1 MLPEVSPAATDWLV
15 PATARLL
22 KPVTNELNATSL
34 ATSSWYP
41 VAPVTAPQFAWKL
54 VAVIEVAAVGVGAT
68 GSVTVVIGVELA
80 LARLPSVA
88 RT

>member
-1 MLPEVSPAATDWLV
+1 
-15 PATARLL
+15 
-22 KPVTNELNATSL
+22 
-34 ATSSWYP
+34 
-41 VAPVTAPQFAWKL
+41 VTAPQFAWKL

-80 LARLPSVA
+80 LAWLPSVA